1 VKRIAIIGGGTS
13 GLSAAITLERARA
26 AGAELE
32 YAVFE
37 AAPRLGGV
45 LITERVDDCLVEAGP
60 DSFLT
65 EKSWGL
71 DFVRSLG
78 LGDQLIGSNDPDRIT
93 YILVKGRLVPIPDGL
108 MFMVPTKIAPII
120 ATPLFSFGAKL
131 RFARE
136 YFQKPNARRGERD
149 ETVAE
154 LVERHFGP
162 QMVERLADPLLAGV
176 YGGAAADLSA
186 AAVLPRFVEME
197 KKYGSLSRGMLQM
210 RKEFAKTL
218 KSATVAVAKAPKP
231 RPLFTSL
238 KGGMQQLVDTIVPQ
252 LAEGAARTGNKVVA
266 IGRQD
271 EKWMVAPEQGS
282 MEEFDSVILALPA
295 NQAGRLLERI
305 SAPLAEELQQVPYSS
320 SMVVVCGYDR
330 RDLAAAP
337 PGFGFLVP
345 RSEGRRILACTF
357 VHAKFPH
364 RAPPGRGLVR
374 CFIGGWGNEAVLD
387 TPDDEVFAAVAK
399 DLRDIVGITAAPRF
413 ARVYRWR
420 GAMAQYVR
428 GHLARVRRIDELR
441 RLIPGLELA
450 GNAYRGIGVPDCIA
464 SGITAASDLL
474 VQFGFARAE
483 LRASSRPARPLE
495 ADEPGA

>member
-1 VKRIAIIGGGTS
+1 MKRIAIIGGGTS

-120 ATPLFSFGAKL
+120 STPLFSWGAKL

-136 YFQKPNARRGERD
+136 YFQKPNARGGERD

-162 QMVERLADPLLAGV
+162 EMVERLADPLLAGV

-197 KKYGSLSRGMLQM
+197 KRYGSLSRGMLEA
-210 RKEFAKTL
+210 RKQREQAVRTGAS
-218 KSATVAVAKAPKP
+218 SARVAPP
-231 RPLFTSL
+231 PLFTSL

-266 IGRQD
+266 LGRQD
-271 EKWMVAPEQGS
+271 EKWIVAPEQGS
-282 MEEFDSVILALPA
+282 MEEFDSVIMALPA
-295 NQAGRLLERI
+295 NQAGQLLERI
-305 SAPLAEELQQVPYSS
+305 SAPLAEELQQIPYSS
-320 SMVVVCGYDR
+320 SMVVVCGYDQ
-330 RDLAAAP
+330 RDLASVP

-357 VHAKFPH
+357 VHVKFPH

-399 DLRDIVGITAAPRF
+399 DLHDIVGITAAPRF

-428 GHLARVRRIDELR
+428 GHLARVRRIEELR
-441 RLIPGLELA
+441 RGIPGLELA

-464 SGITAASDLL
+464 SGQAAATALL
-474 VQFGFARAE
+474 PNPKA
-483 LRASSRPARPLE
+483 
-495 ADEPGA
+495 

>member
-1 VKRIAIIGGGTS
+1 MKRIAIIGGGTS
-13 GLSAAITLERARA
+13 GLSAAITLQRARA

-32 YAVFE
+32 YAIFE

-45 LITERVDDCLVEAGP
+45 LITERVDDCVVEAGP

-120 ATPLFSFGAKL
+120 STPLFSWGAKL

-136 YFQKPNARRGERD
+136 YFQKPNARGGERD

-154 LVERHFGP
+154 MVERHFGP
-162 QMVERLADPLLAGV
+162 EMVERLADPLLAGV
-176 YGGAAADLSA
+176 YGGSAADLSA

-197 KKYGSLSRGMLQM
+197 KRYGSLSRGMLQA
-210 RKEFAKTL
+210 RKQRTA
-218 KSATVAVAKAPKP
+218 AGAGAPNP
-231 RPLFTSL
+231 ASSPPPLFTSL

-266 IGRQD
+266 LGRQD

-282 MEEFDSVILALPA
+282 MEEFDGVIMALPA
-295 NQAGRLLERI
+295 NQAGLLLERI

-320 SMVVVCGYDR
+320 SMVVVCGYDM
-330 RDLAAAP
+330 RDLASVP

-357 VHAKFPH
+357 VHVKFPH

-387 TPDDEVFAAVAK
+387 TPDDEVFAAVAR

-428 GHLARVRRIDELR
+428 GHLARVQRIEELR
-441 RLIPGLELA
+441 REIPGLELA

-464 SGITAASDLL
+464 SGISAASDLL

>member
-1 VKRIAIIGGGTS
+1 MKRIAIIGGGTS

-120 ATPLFSFGAKL
+120 STQLFSWGAKL

-136 YFQKPNARRGERD
+136 YFQKPNARGEERD
-149 ETVAE
+149 DTVAE

-162 QMVERLADPLLAGV
+162 EMVDRLADPLLAGV

-197 KKYGSLSRGMLQM
+197 KRYGSLSRGMLQA
-210 RKEFAKTL
+210 RKQRAAAGAGAPNPG
-218 KSATVAVAKAPKP
+218 SAP
-231 RPLFTSL
+231 PLFTSL
-238 KGGMQQLVDTIVPQ
+238 KGGMQQLVDAIVPQ
-252 LAEGAARTGNKVVA
+252 LAAGAARTGNKVVA

-282 MEEFDSVILALPA
+282 MEEFDSVIMALPA
-295 NQAGRLLERI
+295 NQAGLLLERI

-320 SMVVVCGYDR
+320 SMVVVCGYDQ
-330 RDLAAAP
+330 RDLAAVP

-357 VHAKFPH
+357 VHVKFPH

-374 CFIGGWGNEAVLD
+374 CFIGGWGNETVLD
-387 TPDDEVFAAVAK
+387 MPDDEVFAAVAK

-441 RLIPGLELA
+441 RGIPGLELA

-474 VQFGFARAE
+474 VQFGFAKAE
-483 LRASSRPARPLE
+483 LRVSSRPASPVA

>member
-1 VKRIAIIGGGTS
+1 MKRIAIIGGGTS

-32 YAVFE
+32 YAIFE

-120 ATPLFSFGAKL
+120 STPLFSWGAKL

-136 YFQKPNARRGERD
+136 YFQKPDARGGERD

-162 QMVERLADPLLAGV
+162 EMVERLADPLLAGV

-197 KKYGSLSRGMLQM
+197 KRYGSLSRGMLQARQQREQVM
-210 RKEFAKTL
+210 
-218 KSATVAVAKAPKP
+218 KSGQGATRTAP

-238 KGGMQQLVDTIVPQ
+238 KNGMQQLVDAIVPQ
-252 LAEGAARTGNKVVA
+252 LAPGAARTGNKVA
-266 IGRQD
+266 ALGRQG

-295 NQAGRLLERI
+295 NQAGLLLERI

-320 SMVVVCGYDR
+320 SMVVVCGYDQ
-330 RDLAAAP
+330 RDLASAP

-345 RSEGRRILACTF
+345 RSEGRSILACTF
-357 VHAKFPH
+357 VHVKFPH

-428 GHLARVRRIDELR
+428 GHLVRVRRIDELR
-441 RLIPGLELA
+441 RGIPGLELA

-464 SGITAASDLL
+464 SGQAAATALL
-474 VQFGFARAE
+474 PNPKA
-483 LRASSRPARPLE
+483 
-495 ADEPGA
+495 

>member
-1 VKRIAIIGGGTS
+1 MKRVAIIGGGSS
-13 GLSAAITLERARA
+13 GLAAAITLERVRQQ
-26 AGAELE
+26 GAELE
-32 YAVFE
+32 YVIFE

-45 LITERVDDCLVEAGP
+45 LVTHRIDDCIVEAGP

-93 YILVKGRLVPIPDGL
+93 YILVHGRLVPIPDGL

-120 ATPLFSFGAKL
+120 STPLFSWSAKL

-136 YFQKPNARRGERD
+136 YFQKPNSVGDKD

-162 QMVERLADPLLAGV
+162 EMVDRLADPLLAGV

-197 KKYGSLSRGMLQM
+197 NRYGSLSRGMLQA
-210 RKEFAKTL
+210 RKQRAAA
-218 KSATVAVAKAPKP
+218 SASSAASKPAPP
-231 RPLFTSL
+231 PLFTSL
-238 KGGMQQLVDTIVPQ
+238 KNGMQQLVDTIVPQ
-252 LAEGAARTGNKVVA
+252 LAPGAARTGNKVVA
-266 IGRQD
+266 VSQQR

-282 MEEFDSVILALPA
+282 MEEFDAIIMALPA
-295 NQAGRLLERI
+295 NHTGRLLEKV
-305 SAPLAEELQQVPYSS
+305 SGPLAQELQQVPYSS
-320 SMVVVCGYDR
+320 SMVTVCGYDR
-330 RDLAAAP
+330 RDLASAP

-345 RSEGRRILACTF
+345 RSEGRRILAATF
-357 VHAKFPH
+357 VHLKFPH
-364 RAPPGRGLVR
+364 RAPPDRGLVR

-387 TPDDEVFAAVAK
+387 MPDEEVLTAVAK
-399 DLRDIVGITAAPRF
+399 DLREIVGITAAPRF
-413 ARVYRWR
+413 AGVYRWR
-420 GAMAQYVR
+420 GAMAQYTR
-428 GHLARVRRIDELR
+428 GHLARVARIAQLR
-441 RLIPGLELA
+441 QAIPGLELA

-464 SGITAASDLL
+464 TGISAAADIL
-474 VQFGFARAE
+474 VRFGYAKAE
-483 LRASSRPARPLE
+483 LRVSTRAVRPLE
-495 ADEPGA
+495 PDNAGL

>member
-1 VKRIAIIGGGTS
+1 MKHIAIIGGGTS

-32 YAVFE
+32 YAIFE

-108 MFMVPTKIAPII
+108 MFMVPTKIAPMIS
-120 ATPLFSFGAKL
+120 TPLFSWRAKL

-136 YFQKPNARRGERD
+136 YFQKPNARGGEVD

-154 LVERHFGP
+154 LVGRHFGP
-162 QMVERLADPLLAGV
+162 EMVERLADPLLAGV
-176 YGGAAADLSA
+176 YGGSAADLSA

-197 KKYGSLSRGMLQM
+197 KRYGSLSRGMLQA
-210 RKEFAKTL
+210 RKQRAAAGTGAPSPT
-218 KSATVAVAKAPKP
+218 SAP

-252 LAEGAARTGNKVVA
+252 LAEGAARTGNKVVGL
-266 IGRQD
+266 GRQG

-282 MEEFDSVILALPA
+282 MEEFDAVIMALPA
-295 NQAGRLLERI
+295 NQAGLLLERI

-320 SMVVVCGYDR
+320 SMVVVGGYDQ
-330 RDLAAAP
+330 RDLASAP

-357 VHAKFPH
+357 VHVKFPH

-399 DLRDIVGITAAPRF
+399 DLREIVGITAAPRF

-428 GHLARVRRIDELR
+428 GHLARVRRIEELR
-441 RLIPGLELA
+441 RGIPGLELA

-464 SGITAASDLL
+464 SGQAAATALL
-474 VQFGFARAE
+474 PNRKA
-483 LRASSRPARPLE
+483 
-495 ADEPGA
+495 

>member
-1 VKRIAIIGGGTS
+1 MAIIGGGTS

-26 AGAELE
+26 EGAELE
-32 YAVFE
+32 YTIFE
-37 AAPRLGGV
+37 SAPRLGGV
-45 LITERVDDCLVEAGP
+45 LITEHIDQCVVEAGP

-93 YILVKGRLVPIPDGL
+93 YILVRGRLVPIPDGL

-120 ATPLFSFGAKL
+120 STRLFSLGAKL

-136 YFQKPNARRGERD
+136 YFLKPSSRNSGRD

-162 QMVERLADPLLAGV
+162 EMVDRLADPLLAGV

-197 KKYGSLSRGMLQM
+197 KRYGSLSRGMLQA
-210 RKEFAKTL
+210 RKQR
-218 KSATVAVAKAPKP
+218 AKAARTRGDSAPP
-231 RPLFTSL
+231 PLFTSL
-238 KGGMQQLVDTIVPQ
+238 KDGMQQLVDTIVPR
-252 LAEGAARTGNKVVA
+252 LAPEAVRTGNKIVDV
-266 IGRQD
+266 GHQG

-282 MEEFDSVILALPA
+282 PEEFDAVIMALPA
-295 NQAGRLLERI
+295 NAAGRLLSRI
-305 SAPLAEELQQVPYSS
+305 SVPLSEELQQIPYSS

-330 RDLAAAP
+330 RDLASVP

-345 RSEGRRILACTF
+345 RSERRRILAATF
-357 VHAKFPH
+357 VHVKFPH
-364 RAPPGRGLVR
+364 RAPPDRGLVR
-374 CFIGGWGNEAVLD
+374 CFIGGWGNESVLD
-387 TPDDEVFAAVAK
+387 TPDDQVLAAVAK
-399 DLRDIVGITAAPRF
+399 DLRDIVGITANPRF

-420 GAMAQYVR
+420 GAMAQYTR
-428 GHLARVRRIDELR
+428 GHLARVQRIEELR
-441 RLIPGLELA
+441 SALPGLQLA

-464 SGITAASDLL
+464 TGQAAATALL
-474 VQFGFARAE
+474 TDVKA
-483 LRASSRPARPLE
+483 
-495 ADEPGA
+495 

>member
-32 YAVFE
+32 YAIFE
-37 AAPRLGGV
+37 SAPRLGGV

-120 ATPLFSFGAKL
+120 STPLFSWGAKL

-136 YFQKPNARRGERD
+136 YFQKPDARGGERD

-162 QMVERLADPLLAGV
+162 EMVERLADPLLAGV

-197 KKYGSLSRGMLQM
+197 KRYGSLSRGMLQA
-210 RKEFAKTL
+210 RKQREQAVRAGTS
-218 KSATVAVAKAPKP
+218 SARVAP

-238 KGGMQQLVDTIVPQ
+238 KNGMQQLVDTIVPQ
-252 LAEGAARTGNKVVA
+252 LTEGAARTGNKVVA
-266 IGRQD
+266 LSRQD
-271 EKWMVAPEQGS
+271 VKWMVAPEQGS
-282 MEEFDSVILALPA
+282 MEEFDAVIMALPA
-295 NQAGRLLERI
+295 NQAGLLLERI
-305 SAPLAEELQQVPYSS
+305 SAPLAQELQQVPYSS
-320 SMVVVCGYDR
+320 SMVVVCGYDQ
-330 RDLAAAP
+330 RDLAAVP

-357 VHAKFPH
+357 VHVKFPH

-387 TPDDEVFAAVAK
+387 TPDDELFAAVAR

-428 GHLARVRRIDELR
+428 GHLARVQRIEELR
-441 RLIPGLELA
+441 RGIPGLELA

-464 SGITAASDLL
+464 SGQAAATALL
-474 VQFGFARAE
+474 PNRNT
-483 LRASSRPARPLE
+483 
-495 ADEPGA
+495 

>member
-1 VKRIAIIGGGTS
+1 MKRIAIIGGGTS

-32 YAVFE
+32 YAIFE

-120 ATPLFSFGAKL
+120 STPLFSWGAKL

-136 YFQKPNARRGERD
+136 YFQKPDARGGERD

-162 QMVERLADPLLAGV
+162 EMVERLADPLLAGV

-197 KKYGSLSRGMLQM
+197 KRYGSLSRGMLRA
-210 RKEFAKTL
+210 RKQRTAASTG
-218 KSATVAVAKAPKP
+218 APTPASGP

-238 KGGMQQLVDTIVPQ
+238 KNGMQQLVDTIVPQ
-252 LAEGAARTGNKVVA
+252 LAEGAARTGNRVVA
-266 IGRQD
+266 LGRQGA
-271 EKWMVAPEQGS
+271 KWMVAPEQGS
-282 MEEFDSVILALPA
+282 MEEFDGVIMALPA

-320 SMVVVCGYDR
+320 SMVVVCGYDQ
-330 RDLAAAP
+330 RDLASAP

-345 RSEGRRILACTF
+345 RSEGRSILACTF
-357 VHAKFPH
+357 VHVKFSH

-428 GHLARVRRIDELR
+428 GHLARVRRIEELR
-441 RLIPGLELA
+441 RGIPGLELA

-464 SGITAASDLL
+464 SGISAASDLL

-483 LRASSRPARPLE
+483 LRTSVRPARPLE

>member
-1 VKRIAIIGGGTS
+1 LKRIAIIGGGTS

-78 LGDQLIGSNDPDRIT
+78 LGDQLIGSNDPDRTT

-120 ATPLFSFGAKL
+120 STPLFSWGAKL

-136 YFQKPNARRGERD
+136 YFQKPNARGGERD

-162 QMVERLADPLLAGV
+162 EMVERLADPLLAGV

-197 KKYGSLSRGMLQM
+197 KRYGSLSRGMLEA
-210 RKEFAKTL
+210 RKQRQQAVRTGAS
-218 KSATVAVAKAPKP
+218 SARVAPP
-231 RPLFTSL
+231 PLFTSL

-266 IGRQD
+266 LGRQD
-271 EKWMVAPEQGS
+271 EKWIVAPEQGS
-282 MEEFDSVILALPA
+282 MEEFDAVIMALPA
-295 NQAGRLLERI
+295 NQAGLLLERI
-305 SAPLAEELQQVPYSS
+305 SAPLAEELQQIPYSS
-320 SMVVVCGYDR
+320 SMVVVCGYDQ
-330 RDLAAAP
+330 RDLASAP

-357 VHAKFPH
+357 VHVKFPH

-399 DLRDIVGITAAPRF
+399 DLGDIVGITAAPRF

-428 GHLARVRRIDELR
+428 GHLARVRRIEELR
-441 RLIPGLELA
+441 RGIPGLELA

-464 SGITAASDLL
+464 SGQAAATALL
-474 VQFGFARAE
+474 PNPKA
-483 LRASSRPARPLE
+483 
-495 ADEPGA
+495 

>member
-1 VKRIAIIGGGTS
+1 MKRIAIIGGGTS
-13 GLSAAITLERARA
+13 GLSAAITLERART

-45 LITERVDDCLVEAGP
+45 LITEHVDDCLVEAGP

-108 MFMVPTKIAPII
+108 MFMVPTRIAPII
-120 ATPLFSFGAKL
+120 STPLFSWGAKL

-136 YFQKPNARRGERD
+136 YFQKPDSQGGKD

-154 LVERHFGP
+154 MVERHFGP
-162 QMVERLADPLLAGV
+162 EMVDRLADPLLAGV

-197 KKYGSLSRGMLQM
+197 KRYGSLSRGMLQM
-210 RKEFAKTL
+210 RKQREQAVQSGQ
-218 KSATVAVAKAPKP
+218 SATRAAP

-238 KGGMQQLVDTIVPQ
+238 KGGMQQLVDAIVPQ
-252 LAEGAARTGNKVVA
+252 LAEGAARTGSKVVA
-266 IGRQD
+266 ISRQGTGSPARAGFARD
-271 EKWMVAPEQGS
+271 GVSEKWIVAPEQGS
-282 MEEFDSVILALPA
+282 MEEFDAVILALPA
-295 NQAGRLLERI
+295 NHAGRLLEKI

-320 SMVVVCGYDR
+320 SMVVVCGYDLS
-330 RDLAAAP
+330 DLASVP

-357 VHAKFPH
+357 VHVKFPH

-399 DLRDIVGITAAPRF
+399 DLGDIAGVSAAPRF

-428 GHLARVRRIDELR
+428 GHLDRVRRIEELR
-441 RLIPGLELA
+441 RGIPGLELA

-464 SGITAASDLL
+464 SGKAAAEALL
-474 VQFGFARAE
+474 NFKA
-483 LRASSRPARPLE
+483 
-495 ADEPGA
+495 

>member
-1 VKRIAIIGGGTS
+1 LKRIAIVGGGTS
-13 GLSAAITLERARA
+13 GLSAAITLEGARRN
-26 AGAELE
+26 GAELE

-37 AAPRLGGV
+37 AAPCLGGV
-45 LITERVDDCLVEAGP
+45 LVTERVDDCLVEAGP

-120 ATPLFSFGAKL
+120 ASPLFSWGAKL

-136 YFQKPNARRGERD
+136 YFQKPNSVAPPLSRPEEPIPKRSEAARQGGDIQD

-162 QMVERLADPLLAGV
+162 EMVERLVDPLLAGV
-176 YGGAAADLSA
+176 YGGAATDLSA
-186 AAVLPRFVEME
+186 AAVVPRFVDME
-197 KKYGSLSRGMLQM
+197 KRYGSLSRGMLQA
-210 RKEFAKTL
+210 RKQRTAAGAP
-218 KSATVAVAKAPKP
+218 SAASAPP
-231 RPLFTSL
+231 SLFTSL

-252 LAEGAARTGNKVVA
+252 LAEGAARTLSKVVA
-266 IGRQD
+266 LGRHGTGS
-271 EKWMVAPEQGS
+271 EKWIVSPEQGS
-282 MEEFDSVILALPA
+282 MEEFDAVILALPA
-295 NQAGRLLERI
+295 NQAGRLLEKI
-305 SAPLAEELQQVPYSS
+305 SAPLAQELLQVPYSS
-320 SMVVVCGYDR
+320 SMVVVCGYDQ
-330 RDLAAAP
+330 RDLASAP

-345 RSEGRRILACTF
+345 RHEGRSILACTF
-357 VHAKFPH
+357 VHVKFPH

-387 TPDDEVFAAVAK
+387 TPDDEVFAAVAR
-399 DLRDIVGITAAPRF
+399 DLRDIVGITAVPRF

-428 GHLARVRRIDELR
+428 GHLARVRRIEELR
-441 RLIPGLELA
+441 RGIPGLELA

-464 SGITAASDLL
+464 SGQAAATALL
-474 VQFGFARAE
+474 ANRNA
-483 LRASSRPARPLE
+483 
-495 ADEPGA
+495 